1 VALVV
6 QNGATSLRYQH
17 LVLWLA
23 IALLLT
29 PALSAEPR
37 PTQVTDVSWE
47 ADGLVGKVIIRL
59 DGAFAYRTTAS
70 RSSIRIDLWRAQHT
84 QWESLAVDH
93 PYVRR
98 VRVNQITSDVAR
110 LRIDL
115 KKPAR
120 YKTFVRTDPS
130 MLAVQIIPPWMATRR
145 LPPSLAYEKR
155 RVSTGA
161 GTTAVHVLRVN
172 PEDPDLEI
180 RPVMASD
187 MVIGKETT
195 SIIATRHDA
204 VAGINGGYFAGGGLP
219 LGMVVID
226 GKLISAPLPRRS
238 VFAISR
244 EGKPLIQ
251 PFDFQGR
258 IVTSD
263 NASLLISAVN
273 RPPLAAGVA
282 VYTPAYGPLTP
293 PFKLA
298 AIVRNGVVVRLTSG
312 RILIPEDGYV
322 LAVNESDAGLLLQ
335 HVQSGQRVWMKLDF
349 NQDLDV
355 ISALGGGPRLVK
367 DGVEFIPFDW
377 EWFSD
382 RLFQTRAPRTAIGI
396 TEAGKLLLVTVDGRS
411 KQNTGMTL
419 RELARLMV
427 KLGAHQAMN
436 FDGGGSATM
445 VVGGRIMNDPSD
457 GRERP
462 VSSALIVLHRTR

>member
-1 VALVV
+1 
-6 QNGATSLRYQH
+6 LRHRH
-17 LVLWLA
+17 LVIWLG

-29 PALSAEPR
+29 PSLSAETE
-37 PTQVTDVSWE
+37 PTRVTDVSWE
-47 ADGLVGKVIIRL
+47 ADGLVGKVVIRL
-59 DGAFAYRTTAS
+59 SGSFAYRTTAS

-84 QWESLAVDH
+84 QWQSLAVDH

-98 VRVNQITSDVAR
+98 VYVNQITRDVAR

-130 MLAVQIIPPWMATRR
+130 QLAVQIIPPWMATRR
-145 LPPSLAYEKR
+145 LPASMAYEKL
-155 RVSTGA
+155 RVATGA

-172 PEDPDLEI
+172 PQDPKLEI
-180 RPVMASD
+180 RPVLASD

-204 VAGINGGYFAGGGLP
+204 VAGINGGYFAGAGLP

-244 EGKPLIQ
+244 AGKPVIQ
-251 PFDFQGR
+251 PFEFQGR

-263 NASLLISAVN
+263 STSLWISAVN
-273 RPPLAAGVA
+273 RPPLATGLA

-293 PFKLA
+293 PFRLA
-298 AIVRNGVVVRLTSG
+298 AIIRDGVVDGLTSG

-322 LAVNESDAGLLLQ
+322 LAVNEADAGLLLQ
-335 HVQSGQRVWMKLDF
+335 HVQTGQRVWMKLNF
-349 NQDLDV
+349 TQDLEV

-367 DGVEFIPFDW
+367 DGAEFIPFDW

-382 RLFQTRAPRTAIGI
+382 RLFQNRAPRTAIGI
-396 TEAGKLLLVTVDGRS
+396 TETGKLLFVTVDGRS
-411 KQNTGMTL
+411 KQNSGMTL
-419 RELARLMV
+419 RELAQLMV
-427 KLGAHQAMN
+427 KLGAHEAMN
-436 FDGGGSATM
+436 LDGGGSATM

-457 GRERP
+457 GHERP
-462 VSSALIVLHRTR
+462 VTSALIVLHRNR